1 MPYAF
6 PRGLRTWLRAH
17 PFARDGL
24 IVLALLA
31 LGLPQMFLQQLD
43 SELARHYH
51 EPDALNAV
59 IVVVMV
65 APLVVRRRF
74 PLTVLAI
81 MIAGEALLAYYH
93 YAPASADI
101 IAFLIAV
108 YSVAAHRPLARSA
121 IGGAA
126 AVVAL
131 TAIILSYPLE
141 FNVIE
146 YVTNIALLIGVWWL
160 GRGLRLRR
168 AYLAELEH
176 RAQRLERAR
185 EGDARTARVEERARI
200 ARELHDVVA
209 HHVSVMTVQAGAA
222 RRILDRDPESA
233 REAMS
238 TIEGLGRTA
247 LSEMRRIVGVLRT
260 ERDAQYPAREKRE
273 KLSPQPGMH
282 DIGGLI
288 DRVRETGLMVQ
299 LWIEGEPRTL
309 SPGVDLAVYR
319 LVQEALTNTLKHAGP
334 QARAW
339 VRIHYAA
346 QGVNVEI
353 EDDGRGAAAGLPA
366 NGENPGHGLVGMR
379 ERVALYGGEL
389 RIGPRTGG
397 GFEVRARFPLDV

>member
-1 MPYAF
+1 VPPAF
-6 PRGLRTWLRAH
+6 PGSLRTWLRDH
-17 PFARDGL
+17 PTARDG
-24 IVLALLA
+24 IFTLALLA
-31 LGLPQMFLQQLD
+31 VGLPQLFLQHLD
-43 SELARHYH
+43 SELARHYNQ
-51 EPDALNAV
+51 PDALNAV
-59 IVVVMV
+59 VVALTVV
-65 APLVVRRRF
+65 PLVLRRRA
-74 PLTVLAI
+74 PLTVLI
-81 MIAGEALLAYYH
+81 CTIAGEAAISSLG
-93 YAPASADI
+93 YAPSVADL
-101 IAFLIAV
+101 IAFFVAV

-126 AVVAL
+126 AVLAFTAL
-131 TAIILSYPLE
+131 MLSYPVDVNLLE
-141 FNVIE
+141 
-146 YVTNIALLIGVWWL
+146 YLTDIALLVGVWWL

-168 AYLAELEH
+168 AYLAELED
-176 RAQRLERAR
+176 RAQRLERVR
-185 EGDARTARVEERARI
+185 DGDARTARVEERARI

-222 RRILDRDPESA
+222 RRILDRDPDSA

-247 LSEMRRIVGVLRT
+247 LSEMRSIVGVLRT
-260 ERDAQYPAREKRE
+260 ERDPEHTGRE
-273 KLSPQPGMH
+273 LAPQPSLH

-339 VRIHYAA
+339 VRIHYVA

-353 EDDGRGAAAGLPA
+353 EDDGRGAAAGLPG
-366 NGENPGHGLVGMR
+366 NGDNSGHGLVGMR

-397 GFEVRARFPLDV
+397 GFEVRARFPQDA

>member
-1 MPYAF
+1 M
-6 PRGLRTWLRAH
+6 
-17 PFARDGL
+17 ARDG
-24 IVLALLA
+24 VLAIALLA
-31 LGLPQMFLQQLD
+31 VGLPQMFLQDLD
-43 SELARHYH
+43 PELARYYRD
-51 EPDALNAV
+51 PDVLQAA
-59 IVVVMV
+59 IVSVGVSSLIFRRR
-65 APLVVRRRF
+65 APLS
-74 PLTVLAI
+74 VL
-81 MIAGEALLAYYH
+81 
-93 YAPASADI
+93 
-101 IAFLIAV
+101 AFLIAV
-108 YSVAAHRPLARSA
+108 QTLLTYLDYAPTIPDVIAYLIGIYSVAAHRALAQSA
-121 IGGAA
+121 IGGVAA
-126 AVVAL
+126 FLAFSL
-131 TAIILSYPLE
+131 FIWSYPVDT
-141 FNVIE
+141 NVVE
-146 YVTNIALLIGVWWL
+146 YFTNSALLIGVWWL

-168 AYLAELEH
+168 AYLAELED

-222 RRILDRDPESA
+222 RRILDKDPGSA

-260 ERDAQYPAREKRE
+260 ERDPEHAGRE
-273 KLSPQPGMH
+273 LSPQPGLH

-366 NGENPGHGLVGMR
+366 NGDNRGHGLVGMR

-397 GFEVRARFPLDV
+397 GFEVRARFPQDV

>member
-1 MPYAF
+1 MPPAY
-6 PRGLRTWLRAH
+6 PGSLRTWLRDH
-17 PFARDGL
+17 PTARDGIL
-24 IVLALLA
+24 TLALLA
-31 LGLPQMFLQQLD
+31 VGLPQLFLQQLD
-43 SELARHYH
+43 TEAARHYH
-51 EPDALNAV
+51 PPDALNG
-59 IVVVMV
+59 VVVAAV
-65 APLVVRRRF
+65 VLPLVLRRRV
-74 PLTVLAI
+74 PLTVLACV
-81 MIAGEALLAYYH
+81 IAGESILGVLD
-93 YAPASADI
+93 YAPSSADVVAFF
-101 IAFLIAV
+101 IAT

-121 IGGAA
+121 LGLAA
-126 AVVAL
+126 AAL
-131 TAIILSYPLE
+131 AFT
-141 FNVIE
+141 
-146 YVTNIALLIGVWWL
+146 ALLLTYPGDVNLLEYLTNLALLVGVWWL

-168 AYLAELEH
+168 AYLAELED
-176 RAQRLERAR
+176 RAQRLERLR

-222 RRILDRDPESA
+222 RRVLDRDPDSA

-260 ERDAQYPAREKRE
+260 ERDPEHTGRE
-273 KLSPQPGMH
+273 LAPQPGLH

-299 LWIEGEPRTL
+299 LWIEGEVRSL

-339 VRIHYAA
+339 VRIHYAG

-353 EDDGRGAAAGLPA
+353 EDDGRGAAAGLPG
-366 NGENPGHGLVGMR
+366 NGDSPGHGLVGMR

-397 GFEVRARFPLDV
+397 GFEVRARFPLDA

>member
-1 MPYAF
+1 VPPAF

-17 PFARDGL
+17 PTARDGIL
-24 IVLALLA
+24 VLALLA
-31 LGLPQMFLQQLD
+31 VGLPQLLLTDLD
-43 SELARHYH
+43 PEIARHFR
-51 EPDALNAV
+51 PADALDAV
-59 IVVVMV
+59 ILSIGVAALVFRRR
-65 APLVVRRRF
+65 APLSVLGFYIGVQVLLTYLDYTPSALEVV
-74 PLTVLAI
+74 
-81 MIAGEALLAYYH
+81 
-93 YAPASADI
+93 
-101 IAFLIAV
+101 AFLIAV
-108 YSVAAHRPLARSA
+108 YSVAAHRALAQSA
-121 IGGAA
+121 IGGA
-126 AVVAL
+126 VAFVAFTL
-131 TAIILSYPLE
+131 FIVSFPLDT
-141 FNVIE
+141 NVAE
-146 YVTNIALLIGVWWL
+146 YITNSALLVGVWWL

-168 AYLAELEH
+168 AYLAELED

-185 EGDARTARVEERARI
+185 EGDARAARVEERARI

-222 RRILDRDPESA
+222 RRILDRDPDNA
-233 REAMS
+233 REAMV

-260 ERDAQYPAREKRE
+260 ERDPEHAGRE
-273 KLSPQPGMH
+273 LSPQPGLH

-339 VRIHYAA
+339 VRIHYAT

-366 NGENPGHGLVGMR
+366 NGENRGHGLVGMR
-379 ERVALYGGEL
+379 ERVSLYGGEL

-397 GFEVRARFPLDV
+397 GFEVRARFPLDA